1 MYCSCCEEVS
11 RGKVGYDVQT
21 LQDLNVL
28 HHDIESLARITD
40 DIKRIQD
47 NGIHYDS
54 DIRISHEDFQS
65 DEIFM
70 QVMNSL
76 KPVIESI
83 MNDLNFKFEKA

>member
-1 MYCSCCEEVS
+1 MTEKTLEE
-11 RGKVGYDVQT
+11 
-21 LQDLNVL
+21 LNAL

-40 DIKRIQD
+40 DIKRIQTD
-47 NGIHYDS
+47 GIHYDS

-70 QVMNSL
+70 QVINSL
-76 KPVIESI
+76 ESVLESI